1 MSVKQQ
7 FTFRMPNGTD
17 DRILEFLNNQISL
30 TKTLDFLIAEAI
42 EKYGTDDL
50 SSLLKTKT
58 VYVAPTKPAQQ
69 VSEPPNITPEKT
81 VTKTDTIPI
90 SETNTTPPSISQNQ
104 DDTDDYNLDNLIV

>member
-1 MSVKQQ
+1 MSLKQQ

-58 VYVAPTKPAQQ
+58 DR
-69 VSEPPNITPEKT
+69 N
-81 VTKTDTIPI
+81 
-90 SETNTTPPSISQNQ
+90 
-104 DDTDDYNLDNLIV
+104 